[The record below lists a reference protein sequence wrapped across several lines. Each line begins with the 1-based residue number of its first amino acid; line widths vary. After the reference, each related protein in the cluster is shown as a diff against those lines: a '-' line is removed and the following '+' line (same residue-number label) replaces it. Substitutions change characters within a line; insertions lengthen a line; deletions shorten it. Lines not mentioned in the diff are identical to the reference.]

1 VSIRG
6 LGERVA
12 SSAAR
17 HGTTGDWSAQAEH
30 IRSMSYD
37 DWLRDKVVYGTPEF
51 VVDRLQQL
59 RDELHLTQIMY
70 EVNYGRQIPYELQ
83 VKNLRLITERVLP
96 QLT

>member
-1 VSIRG
+1 
-6 LGERVA
+6 
-12 SSAAR
+12 
-17 HGTTGDWSAQAEH
+17 
-30 IRSMSYD
+30 
-37 DWLRDKVVYGTPEF
+37 VVYGTPEF